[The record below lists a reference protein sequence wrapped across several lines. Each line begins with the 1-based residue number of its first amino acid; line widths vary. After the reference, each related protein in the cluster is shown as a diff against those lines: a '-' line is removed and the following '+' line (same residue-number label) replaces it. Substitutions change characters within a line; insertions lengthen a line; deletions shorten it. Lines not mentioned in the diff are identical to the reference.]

1 MTRLPFSSRSVQARA
16 AIPARKSPV
25 NAGDTS
31 VRPFITISLSI
42 SRWSPPFSAAQSNL
56 LLIAFVSFSVLMLV
70 VCWLFTTLQMLFL
83 DMPLSGMLRNS
94 LLILFGYAKRTL
106 PAGLIVIGV
115 MLCLLLF
122 VPIPLLP
129 LLLLLGLPALLAV
142 VCDMWAWPVME
153 QAFHI
158 SEQQAARRA
167 EREAQ
172 Q

>member
-1 MTRLPFSSRSVQARA
+1 MGLSLLGARRA
-16 AIPARKSPV
+16 AEEDILEPK
-25 NAGDTS
+25 
-31 VRPFITISLSI
+31 
-42 SRWSPPFSAAQSNL
+42 QS
-56 LLIAFVSFSVLMLV
+56 F
-70 VCWLFTTLQMLFL
+70 
-83 DMPLSGMLRNS
+83 
-94 LLILFGYAKRTL
+94 YH
-106 PAGLIVIGV
+106 V